1 MLLRIVNNIVFR
13 NFVSLGILQVI
24 NYLAPLIIIP
34 HLIRVLG
41 VSNLGDI
48 NFSQTIISYA
58 IVFVT
63 FGYNYVGTKS
73 VSENAS
79 DKDYLAK
86 VLLESIVFRTILCII
101 GFIFLLFLAF
111 FIDKIN
117 DVKWIVLSF
126 YGLVVSQIL
135 FPTWFF
141 HGLQKMRYVL
151 YLGASSKII
160 VLIFTFY
167 FINDSGDGMLVPI
180 INSCAGIIIGIVSL
194 SFIVFKLGI
203 PLSLRGSRNFLTIIK
218 ENYYSGR
225 DVFLQQTYVS
235 LYGPINIVFLGL
247 LASSEV
253 VGYFTIVEKVIYIP
267 IIFFSMAGQA
277 FYPYAVKIF
286 KDNKE
291 RYYSLVKRFMILI
304 FAISFLASCLFA
316 VFHKLILSLIIGHSS
331 STAEILLYIMIF
343 GIPFAAMGNVLTQ
356 IFVTINKSEILNKIS
371 FIIMIITLSSSWWI
385 IECYGAMGLSVFIV
399 LRQFIVVVVCV
410 TIILKIFK
418 KRLL

>member
-1 MLLRIVNNIVFR
+1 MFLKIINNIVVR

-41 VSNLGDI
+41 VSTLGDI

-63 FGYNYVGTKS
+63 FGYNYVGTKL
-73 VSENAS
+73 VSENANN
-79 DKDYLAK
+79 KKHIAEILI
-86 VLLESIVFRTILCII
+86 ESIIFRTVLCTI
-101 GFIFLLFLAF
+101 GFIFLLLLALF
-111 FIDKIN
+111 VDKIN
-117 DVKWIVLSF
+117 DVKWIIFSF

-160 VLIFTFY
+160 ILVLTFCY
-167 FINDSGDGMLVPI
+167 INDSADGMLVPI
-180 INSCAGIIIGIVSL
+180 INSCAGIVIGLVSL
-194 SFIVFKLGI
+194 FFIVFKLDI
-203 PLSLRGSRNFLTIIK
+203 PLSLKGRRGISEIIK
-218 ENYYSGR
+218 DNYYSGR
-225 DVFLQQTYVS
+225 DVFLQQAYVS
-235 LYGPINIVFLGL
+235 LYGPINIIFLGL
-247 LASSEV
+247 LASSEI

-277 FYPYAVKIF
+277 FYPYAVKVF

-291 RYYSLVKRFMILI
+291 KYFSIVRRFSLFI
-304 FAISFLASCLFA
+304 FTLSLALSCVFA
-316 VFHKLILSLIIGHSS
+316 VFHESILSLIIGHSNNS
-331 STAEILLYIMIF
+331 AEMLLYIMIF
-343 GIPFAAMGNVLTQ
+343 GIPFAAMGNILTQ
-356 IFVTINKSEILNKIS
+356 IFVTINKQDVLNRIS
-371 FIIMIITLSSSWWI
+371 FVIMVITLSLSWWI
-385 IECYGAMGLSVFIV
+385 IERYGATGLSVFIV
-399 LRQFIVVVVCV
+399 LRQFIVVAVCV
-410 TIILKIFK
+410 TIILKLFK